1 MSKWKEERLKVN
13 KNEAM
18 NMSKLKAKEM
28 EEGSQKY
35 NEREANV

>member
-1 MSKWKEERLKVN
+1 MSKWKEERLKD

-18 NMSKLKAKEM
+18 NMSKLKVKEM